1 MIIKCPYSNHY
12 FMGDGL
18 FLKVWGSNNI
28 EIENIDYYLIWGPFV
43 ICSNAVIK
51 HVYCERI
58 LILIYDSLINLDQDF
73 KIRIQTV

>member
-1 MIIKCPYSNHY
+1 MCR
-12 FMGDGL
+12 
-18 FLKVWGSNNI
+18 GSNNI